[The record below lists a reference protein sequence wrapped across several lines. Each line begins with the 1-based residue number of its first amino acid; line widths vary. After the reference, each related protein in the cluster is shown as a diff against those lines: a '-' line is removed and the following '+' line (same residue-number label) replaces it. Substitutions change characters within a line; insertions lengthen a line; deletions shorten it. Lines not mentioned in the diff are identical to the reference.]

1 MADREALDV
10 AAEEHWRRTWE
21 IVNRQLGERAPA
33 STVRWEDMPEEHRE
47 VWRAVIHRP
56 ARGSDVEAYLKERRD
71 EHEGWNASHGVMRDV
86 AWHALDNLL
95 EDYRLRADT
104 GLLLHQDIEEAGP

>member
-1 MADREALDV
+1 
-10 AAEEHWRRTWE
+10 
-21 IVNRQLGERAPA
+21 
-33 STVRWEDMPEEHRE
+33 MPEEHRE

-56 ARGSDVEAYLKERRD
+56 ARGSDVEAWLRD
-71 EHEGWNASHGVMRDV
+71 KRYEHEGPRGERDV
-86 AWHALDNLL
+86 AWRVLDTLL